1 MAALVEGQ
9 QYGLS
14 AQDKINC
21 NKSLIFVKLTD
32 SALRSIDEFV
42 KSKVS
47 ICFNSVNQCKIV
59 NFYLSLLKYVYTSL
73 AVLIKINYLIA

>member
-47 ICFNSVNQCKIV
+47 MSFISVNQCKIV
-59 NFYLSLLKYVYTSL
+59 NFYLSLVKYAYTSL
-73 AVLIKINYLIA
+73 TVLIKINCLIA

>member
-21 NKSLIFVKLTD
+21 TKSLVFVKLTD
-32 SALRSIDEFV
+32 SALRSIEEYVKNKGDAISKPTIQFQNSSGVIFVLNYAHSMKDEV
-42 KSKVS
+42 RA
-47 ICFNSVNQCKIV
+47 Q
-59 NFYLSLLKYVYTSL
+59 YH
-73 AVLIKINYLIA
+73 

>member
-21 NKSLIFVKLTD
+21 NKSLVFVKLTD
-32 SALRSIDEFV
+32 SALRSIEEFF
-42 KSKVS
+42 KLKVS
-47 ICFNSVNQCKIV
+47 ICFNLVK
-59 NFYLSLLKYVYTSL
+59 L
-73 AVLIKINYLIA
+73 